1 MSVQDKRVKLV
12 VDIDKDTYKEIKR
25 GKIYSSSHDVPLES
39 VLAIANGISLSKDIT
54 NGEVLCIL
62 FPDMRIH
69 FTMVDKSVRVVTT
82 IGVASSFDLDW
93 WNASFKTESEEKT

>member
-1 MSVQDKRVKLV
+1 MSVQDKKVKIV
-12 VDIDKDTYKEIKR
+12 TDIDEDAYKEIKR
-25 GKIYSSSHDVPLES
+25 GKIYSSMCDVPLES
-39 VLAIANGISLSKDIT
+39 ILAIAIGTPLSKDVT

-62 FPDMRIH
+62 FPNMRYH
-69 FTMVDKSVRVVTT
+69 FTLTDKSARVVTT